1 MHKLKLTLLMI
12 ILLVGS
18 LLTSGCQSLETQ
30 SKPMPVKPR
39 ISNVYEID
47 NKVCFDK
54 PDATKL
60 GLYIL
65 ELERG
70 Y

>member
-1 MHKLKLTLLMI
+1 
-12 ILLVGS
+12 
-18 LLTSGCQSLETQ
+18 
-30 SKPMPVKPR
+30 MPVKPR